1 MLFATEMHEN
11 EHATH
16 HTTWLASNAVKWLIE
31 FLYQSVDLRSG
42 PEPLVRQ
49 KDSLRW
55 QGASGAIH
63 VLVAGD
69 AAQRSAESGV
79 HVLYPL
85 LRSYDGYPL
94 VVAGLAINDRYLIR
108 TSGIFIT
115 RLRHSR

>member
-1 MLFATEMHEN
+1 VLIFGPVPN
-11 EHATH
+11 LWYGRRIRSDGKEHPARSMC
-16 HTTWLASNAVKWLIE
+16 WLLVT
-31 FLYQSVDLRSG
+31 QRS
-42 PEPLVRQ
+42 
-49 KDSLRW
+49 
-55 QGASGAIH
+55 
-63 VLVAGD
+63 

-94 VVAGLAINDRYLIR
+94 VVAGLAINDTYLIR

>member
-1 MLFATEMHEN
+1 MAKYQTFPMLFATEMHEN

-69 AAQRSAESGV
+69 AAQRRIRRACTLSTLAQ
-79 HVLYPL
+79 
-85 LRSYDGYPL
+85 LRWIS
-94 VVAGLAINDRYLIR
+94 
-108 TSGIFIT
+108 T
-115 RLRHSR
+115 RCRRVGDK

>member
-16 HTTWLASNAVKWLIE
+16 HTTLLASNAVKWLIE

-42 PEPLVRQ
+42 PEPLVWQ

-63 VLVAGD
+63 VLVADD
-69 AAQRSAESGV
+69 AAQRSAAQNQACM
-79 HVLYPL
+79 Y
-85 LRSYDGYPL
+85 
-94 VVAGLAINDRYLIR
+94 
-108 TSGIFIT
+108 FI
-115 RLRHSR
+115 HSCAATMDIHSLSPGWR